1 MHRAVI
7 ALGLLGI
14 SSNTTAQTSSDDS
27 AAVAR
32 IPCAPRDGF
41 RDPVT
46 GRPLQWCPP
55 GQIVNDDDQAS
66 AEANVE
72 IYSTRLRELRERG
85 ELNREDARD
94 ADLVLRKSEAIVERA
109 RSTES
114 DQ

>member
-1 MHRAVI
+1 MHRAVV
-7 ALGLLGI
+7 ALSLLGI
-14 SSNTTAQTSSDDS
+14 SSNTTAQPSSNDA

-55 GQIVNDDDQAS
+55 GQILNGEDQAS
-66 AEANVE
+66 AEANIE
-72 IYSTRLRELRERG
+72 MYSTRLRELRDHG
-85 ELNREDARD
+85 EIDREDARD
-94 ADLVLRKSEAIVERA
+94 AELVLRKSEAIVERA
-109 RSTES
+109 RNTES